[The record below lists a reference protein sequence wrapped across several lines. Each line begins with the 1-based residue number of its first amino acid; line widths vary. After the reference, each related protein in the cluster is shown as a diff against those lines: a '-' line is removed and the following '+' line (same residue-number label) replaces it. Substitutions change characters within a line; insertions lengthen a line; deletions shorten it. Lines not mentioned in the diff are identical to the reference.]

1 MEVHPDMAPLV
12 EDLYDPKMP
21 PRSGA
26 LRMRAEG
33 LVHLYGYDDDIAFA
47 IAQHIRRELRASGFT
62 KKRSTV
68 SSVRQK
74 HLTAAA
80 QYIQNTWL
88 TRRLE
93 DFTGGQQIL
102 RVPDADAA
110 FQQTRIYLLVQSPGQ
125 KANTYTH
132 AEAVPDPLDPYIVVY
147 VLPLLMQFTSGYRLP
162 DQTEIQDDVQ
172 QWVAHE
178 LRHIARFLY
187 EEEARKK
194 SSDPQAENVDA
205 RELIEYQRMRGQ
217 KPVFDVESYIN
228 LPTELLSWAGNVAD
242 AIWREY
248 GTEYKAF
255 SGAQLAEMTL
265 TAMRGMPQHVRPEN
279 RRLFLRRVM
288 QELHRKEQALNTP
301 TPTPAPAPTSAPA
314 PTPATTPTPL
324 GSQP

>member
-47 IAQHIRRELRASGFT
+47 IAQHVRRELRASGFT

-68 SSVRQK
+68 SSIRQK

-80 QYIQNTWL
+80 QYIQNTWQHP
-88 TRRLE
+88 RLE

-102 RVPDADAA
+102 RVPDADAV
-110 FQQTRIYLLVQSPGQ
+110 FQKTRIYLLVQSPNQ
-125 KANTYTH
+125 STH
-132 AEAVPDPLDPYIVVY
+132 LAGAVPDLLNPFIAIY
-147 VLPLLMQFTSGYRLP
+147 VLPLLTQFTPGYGLP
-162 DQTEIQDDVQ
+162 DQTGIQDAAQ
-172 QWVAHE
+172 RLVAHE

-187 EEEARKK
+187 EDEARKK
-194 SSDPQAENVDA
+194 SSDPQAENKDA
-205 RELIEYQRMRGQ
+205 KEFSEYQRLHGQ
-217 KPVFDVESYIN
+217 KPVLEVEPYIN
-228 LPTELLSWAGNVAD
+228 LPTELLSWAGDVANGL
-242 AIWREY
+242 WLEY
-248 GTEYKAF
+248 GTEYKSF
-255 SGAQLAEMTL
+255 SGAQLAEMTF
-265 TAMRGMPQHVRPEN
+265 TALHGMTQHVRPEN

-301 TPTPAPAPTSAPA
+301 TPAPTSAPA
-314 PTPATTPTPL
+314 PTPTTTPTP
-324 GSQP
+324 